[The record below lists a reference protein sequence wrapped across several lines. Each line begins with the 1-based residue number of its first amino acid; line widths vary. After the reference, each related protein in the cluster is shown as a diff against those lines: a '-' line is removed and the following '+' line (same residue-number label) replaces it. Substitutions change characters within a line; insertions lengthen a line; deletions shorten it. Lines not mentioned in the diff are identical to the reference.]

1 MSAFYRKVFAAAVVR
16 PITTLWMGYALRHK
30 ENLPVHGPAIVIAN
44 HNSHLDALM
53 LLSLFP
59 QRLIPSIRIA
69 AAADY
74 FFTNKTTRFLAEHVA
89 GLVPVARTG
98 SKAPLAPMAAVLEK
112 GGILFLFPEGTRGS
126 PDVMGDIKPG
136 LWHIARRFPEVPI
149 CPVYLHG
156 LGRAMPKGSWVPV
169 PLFADICVG
178 EPFFVTTDKKG
189 FPRQVKDIFDALRVQ
204 TLAGL
209 AASGP
214 DLDEEE

>member
-1 MSAFYRKVFAAAVVR
+1 MRVFYRKLFTATVVR
-16 PITTLWMGYALRHK
+16 PITTLWMGYALRSR
-30 ENLPVHGPAIVIAN
+30 ENLPRRGPAIVIAN

-59 QRLIPSIRIA
+59 LGLVPSIRIA

-74 FFTNKTTRFLAEHVA
+74 FFTNRVTRYLSEHIA
-89 GLVPVARTG
+89 GLVPVARKG
-98 SKAPLAPMAAVLEK
+98 GKDPLAPLADVLAD

-136 LWHIARRFPEVPI
+136 LWHLARRFPETSI

-156 LGRAMPKGSWVPV
+156 LGRSLPKGSWIPV

-178 EPFFVTTDKKG
+178 EPFFATTDKKS
-189 FPRQVKDIFDALRVQ
+189 FPSQVKDTFDALRTQ

-209 AASGP
+209 VASEP
-214 DLDEEE
+214 DEEE

>member
-1 MSAFYRKVFAAAVVR
+1 MSAFYRKLFAAAVVR
-16 PITTLWMGYALRHK
+16 PVTTLWMGYALRHK
-30 ENLPVHGPAIVIAN
+30 ENLPTHGPAIVIAN

-59 QRLIPSIRIA
+59 LDLVPSIGIA

-74 FFTNKTTRFLAEHVA
+74 FFINKTARFLAEHVA

-98 SKAPLAPMAAVLEK
+98 GKDPLASMAAVLEK

-126 PDVMGDIKPG
+126 PDVMGDIKLG
-136 LWHIARRFPEVPI
+136 LWHLARRFPEAPV

-156 LGRAMPKGSWVPV
+156 LGRSLPKGSWIPV

-178 EPFFVTTDKKG
+178 EPFFATTDKKS
-189 FPRQVKDIFDALRVQ
+189 FPARIKDIFDALRAR

-209 AASGP
+209 AASEP
-214 DLDEEE
+214 EPDEEE

>member
-1 MSAFYRKVFAAAVVR
+1 MRAFYRKLFTVAVVR
-16 PITTLWMGYALRHK
+16 PVTALWMGYALRNR
-30 ENLPVHGPAIVIAN
+30 ENLPRSGPAIVIAN

-59 QRLIPSIRIA
+59 LGLVPSIRIA

-74 FFTNKTTRFLAEHVA
+74 FFTNRVTRYLSEQVI

-98 SKAPLAPMAAVLEK
+98 GKDPLGPLADVLAK
-112 GGILFLFPEGTRGS
+112 GDILFLFPEGTRGS

-136 LWHIARRFPEVPI
+136 LWHLARRFPDAPI

-156 LGRAMPKGSWVPV
+156 LGRSLPKGSRIPV

-178 EPFFVTTDKKG
+178 ERFTASESKKD
-189 FPRQVKDIFDALRVQ
+189 FPLQVKAIFDDLRAQ
-204 TLAGL
+204 TLAGIT
-209 AASGP
+209 ARYEDDDDCA
-214 DLDEEE
+214 